1 MDISTVQQKI
11 KEKSAELKTL
21 QGQLKQQD
29 VKKSVST
36 LRTENSVL
44 LNQIANVT
52 IKIGMK
58 NDRDAEQEVRL
69 NVLKLDCK

>member
-21 QGQLKQQD
+21 QSQLKQQD
-29 VKKSVST
+29 IKKSVST